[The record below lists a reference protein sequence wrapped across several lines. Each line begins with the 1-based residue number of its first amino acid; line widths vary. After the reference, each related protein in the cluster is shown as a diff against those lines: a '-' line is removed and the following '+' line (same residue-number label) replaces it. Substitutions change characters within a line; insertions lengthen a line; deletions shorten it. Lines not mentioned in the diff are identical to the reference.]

1 MEFTDAWLLDDTEA
15 LDRICYI
22 GVPTTPQR
30 TLDTYGL
37 GGSEVLTEINYQLA
51 CMEVPAIL
59 RVDHAQGI
67 LVKIPKN
74 LIIKDPDG
82 YIKSQRIIT
91 FSGQKYRIEEQIVPL
106 QHTLKRVTLQ
116 QIELPL

>member
-1 MEFTDAWLLDDTEA
+1 MDFTDAWLLDDTEA

-30 TLDTYGL
+30 TSDTYGL
-37 GGSEVLTEINYQLA
+37 GGSEVLTEINLQLA
-51 CMEVPAIL
+51 CMEVPAFL
-59 RVDHAQGI
+59 QVDRVQGI
-67 LVKIPKN
+67 HVKIPKN

-82 YIKSQRIIT
+82 HIQSQRIIT
-91 FSGQKYRIEEQIVPL
+91 FNRQKYRIEEQIVPL

-116 QIELPL
+116 QIELSL